1 MGPPLCGE
9 ILSGSGWRVQSMRLD
24 DLFFSRHIN
33 FQRLPHR
40 RTYTANRMA
49 QALHVKGRHVAKTVL
64 LKTGQGHML
73 AVLPATHQI
82 DLEQLRE
89 DLHDPRI
96 ELAAEE
102 EMDRL
107 FPDCERGAVPPFGSL
122 YQVPT
127 IMDESLAEDGSIVFE
142 GPDHEQAIRISLQDY
157 EAI

>member
-1 MGPPLCGE
+1 
-9 ILSGSGWRVQSMRLD
+9 MRLD
-24 DLFFSRHIN
+24 DLLVSRHIS

-49 QALHVKGRHVAKTVL
+49 QALHVKGREVAKTVL
-64 LKTGQGHML
+64 LRTGQGHML

-89 DLHDPRI
+89 DLGDPHI

-122 YQVPT
+122 YHVPT
-127 IMDESLAEDGSIVFE
+127 IMDESLAEDENIVFE
-142 GPDHEQAIRISLQDY
+142 GPDHEQAIRISFRDY
-157 EAI
+157 EAVEHPRHGHFAHR